1 MVVGNS
7 AGFALGSLKSHPPT
21 MSLTHCT
28 TEREAKY
35 SKLGHICLHTKV
47 PTLLYDVALGA
58 LSFHVAIWR
67 HGKDPAPKRT
77 TGDWVSVKNYHQNWR
92 IEL

>member
-7 AGFALGSLKSHPPT
+7 AGFALGSLKSHPLT

-28 TEREAKY
+28 TEREAKC

-47 PTLLYDVALGA
+47 PTLLRGPTNRGSGNRTPVGSRLNLFQRL
-58 LSFHVAIWR
+58 LSFDIFM
-67 HGKDPAPKRT
+67 
-77 TGDWVSVKNYHQNWR
+77 
-92 IEL
+92 

>member
-28 TEREAKY
+28 TEREAKC
-35 SKLGHICLHTKV
+35 SELGPICLHTKV

-58 LSFHVAIWR
+58 LSFHMAI
-67 HGKDPAPKRT
+67 
-77 TGDWVSVKNYHQNWR
+77 
-92 IEL
+92 

>member
-7 AGFALGSLKSHPPT
+7 AGFALGSLKSHPLT

-28 TEREAKY
+28 TERETKC

-47 PTLLYDVALGA
+47 PSLFNEVALGA
-58 LSFHVAIWR
+58 LSFRVGI
-67 HGKDPAPKRT
+67 
-77 TGDWVSVKNYHQNWR
+77 
-92 IEL
+92 

>member
-35 SKLGHICLHTKV
+35 SKLGHICLRTKV

-58 LSFHVAIWR
+58 LSFTRVTTSEIT
-67 HGKDPAPKRT
+67 PAEASASRVWFSSTADVRCKLLMP
-77 TGDWVSVKNYHQNWR
+77 
-92 IEL
+92 

>member
-21 MSLTHCT
+21 MSLTHFT

-35 SKLGHICLHTKV
+35 SKLGHI
-47 PTLLYDVALGA
+47 
-58 LSFHVAIWR
+58 SI
-67 HGKDPAPKRT
+67 GKDLPLGRLRRQT
-77 TGDWVSVKNYHQNWR
+77 
-92 IEL
+92 

>member
-7 AGFALGSLKSHPPT
+7 AGFALGSLKSHPLT

-28 TEREAKY
+28 TEREAKC

-47 PTLLYDVALGA
+47 PTLIYGVALGA
-58 LSFHVAIWR
+58 LSFHVAI
-67 HGKDPAPKRT
+67 
-77 TGDWVSVKNYHQNWR
+77 
-92 IEL
+92 

>member
-47 PTLLYDVALGA
+47 PTLLYDAALGA
-58 LSFHVAIWR
+58 LSFHVAISGNVAKIQLAKAHNR
-67 HGKDPAPKRT
+67 GLGIH
-77 TGDWVSVKNYHQNWR
+77 
-92 IEL
+92 